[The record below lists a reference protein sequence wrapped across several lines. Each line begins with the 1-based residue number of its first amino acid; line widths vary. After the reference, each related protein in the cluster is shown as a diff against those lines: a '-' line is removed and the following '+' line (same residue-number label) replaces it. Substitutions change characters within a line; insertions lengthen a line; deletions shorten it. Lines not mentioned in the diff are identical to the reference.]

1 MRSKIYAPS
10 ALLASAQLLSMTP
23 VALGELKIDLNKPDT
38 IKSAAK
44 TVVKSLLKDYTDQRP
59 LTPGILPSKY
69 GFFEAGLF
77 FNTILD
83 YAAWTGD
90 NTYNSYFEKDFFN
103 QIGDGDNF
111 LPANF
116 SASLTNSD
124 VGYWALTAMSAAEY
138 GANPADSSSPS
149 YLTLAKNVFDNYVSR
164 WDAKTCNG
172 GLRESIFAANNGY
185 NIKDAESN
193 GAFFELAARLGLN
206 TGNKTYLDWA
216 TKVYD
221 WTNST
226 GFISQMENANG
237 GQVYFSAPVED
248 NCQQIDQTYSSA
260 LQSNYIY
267 GAAAMYSATKSQSWL
282 DRAVFLAGFSA
293 VTYFTPQ
300 SYVDD
305 GSSQVATEQACE
317 YNNTCATDQKA
328 GKSVMFRSLAAAITL
343 DKTKTIL
350 NRVSVQLNN
359 SALAASKSCTTDGNC
374 GFNWSK
380 QMYNA
385 TEGTGVG
392 EKMNA
397 VECFLAILRVGNPVA
412 NKQVFGSSPATQ
424 PSTTQ
429 APGSAPTASNPT
441 SSGLPAP
448 TASGQPSGA
457 SFQAAGGFL
466 SVLTF
471 ISFLYL
477 LL

>member
-10 ALLASAQLLSMTP
+10 ALLASAQLLSLTP

-38 IKSAAK
+38 IKTAAN
-44 TVVKSLLKDYTDQRP
+44 TVVKSLLQDYTDQKP
-59 LTPGILPSKY
+59 LIPGVLPSKY
-69 GFFEAGLF
+69 GFWEAGLF

-90 NTYNSYFEKDFFN
+90 NTYNSFFEKDFFN
-103 QIGDGDNF
+103 QVGDGKDF
-111 LPANF
+111 LSANF
-116 SASLTNSD
+116 SATLTNSD

-138 GANPADSSSPS
+138 GANPADSSYPS
-149 YLTLAKNVFDNYVSR
+149 YLTLAKNVFDDFANR
-164 WDAKTCNG
+164 WDAKTCKG
-172 GLRESIFAANNGY
+172 GLRESIFVANNGY

-216 TKVYD
+216 TKIYD

-226 GFISQMENANG
+226 GFISPLESPNN
-237 GQVYFSAPVED
+237 GQVYFSAAVED

-267 GAAAMYSATKSQSWL
+267 GAAVMYNATKSQSWL
-282 DRAVFLAGFSA
+282 DRAAFLAGFSA

-300 SYVDD
+300 TYMND
-305 GSSQVATEQACE
+305 GSSQIATEQACE
-317 YNNTCATDQKA
+317 YNNTCATNQKA
-328 GKSVMFRSLAAAITL
+328 GKSVMFRSLAAAINL

-350 NRVSVQLNN
+350 GRVSVQLNN
-359 SALAASKSCTTDGNC
+359 SATAAAKSCTNDGDC
-374 GFNWSK
+374 AFNWSK
-380 QMYNA
+380 LTYNA
-385 TEGTGVG
+385 TQGTGVG

-397 VECFLAILRVGNPVA
+397 VECFLAILRVANPVA
-412 NKQVFGSSPATQ
+412 NKRVFGSSPATQ
-424 PSTTQ
+424 PSSTQ
-429 APGSAPTASNPT
+429 TPGAAPTAST
-441 SSGLPAP
+441 SGTAAP

-457 SFQAAGGFL
+457 SFQTAGGLL
-466 SVLTF
+466 SLLTLL
-471 ISFLYL
+471 SFVYL